1 MRVQQLVT
9 WPLRYIISSSNGW
22 NGRERERERGREV
35 RGSVEGERA
44 CVCVCVLVLLWWS
57 EISTEIKREYWW

>member
-1 MRVQQLVT
+1 MRVQQLVM

-22 NGRERERERGREV
+22 NGREREREAGRSEEV
-35 RGSVEGERA
+35 WRERER
-44 CVCVCVLVLLWWS
+44 VCVCVLVLLWWS